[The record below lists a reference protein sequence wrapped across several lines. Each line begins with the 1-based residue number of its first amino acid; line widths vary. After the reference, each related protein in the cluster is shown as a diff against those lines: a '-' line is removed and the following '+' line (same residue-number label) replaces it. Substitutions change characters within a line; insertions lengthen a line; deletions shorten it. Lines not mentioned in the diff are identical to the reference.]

1 MKVELLDGMVRAFL
15 LDDSL
20 PVQELAEEIG
30 KKLFLRNP
38 EEFSLQWRETGG
50 GEDSRKQGKK
60 KKKNK
65 QFDDFWLNPQQAL
78 GEQGVPDDAV
88 LLLVK
93 KYFDDDKNLDTSDP
107 SQLHLI
113 YVQVL

>member
-15 LDDSL
+15 LDDSS

-60 KKKNK
+60 KKKK
-65 QFDDFWLNPQQAL
+65 QADDFWLNPQQAL

-113 YVQVL
+113 YVQV